1 MNNKPHILI
10 TQDHLGVR
18 CIEDEDIKDCL
29 TMCMVKAD
37 RISSGCDE
45 PVYVIKGDKEELY
58 NFLFY
63 ITILVNNIELN

>member
-1 MNNKPHILI
+1 MSNNPHILI

-18 CIEDEDIKDCL
+18 CIEDQDIKDCL
-29 TMCMVKAD
+29 TMCKVKAD
-37 RISSGCDE
+37 RISSRDDE
-45 PVYVIKGDKEELY
+45 PVYVIKGEKEELY